1 MHSSCAQAEEYRG
14 FTHVPLCRRRLC
26 ASSTLVLRIPRTLNE
41 VVTEMMLKRNFSA
54 CACLAAFTF
63 SMAAT
68 AQTGTAATAPV
79 QASPAAAPRSAPA
92 PGAIAAHPEW
102 PKANQEDV
110 KSPEAIIAALSDS
123 ISGDAGKTRDW
134 NRFRSLFVPG
144 AGRMVV
150 TRVPKT
156 GPVDLTV
163 LSMEDYIARSSGNAP
178 QSFFEIPIAYD
189 VQSFG
194 RMTHVYESYGLYH
207 ARGEKPYVR
216 GVNSFELLSDG
227 TRYYVLQ
234 VYWDTERPDNPL
246 PAKLEAPR

>member
-1 MHSSCAQAEEYRG
+1 M
-14 FTHVPLCRRRLC
+14 
-26 ASSTLVLRIPRTLNE
+26 TLKQ
-41 VVTEMMLKRNFSA
+41 MLLA

-63 SMAAT
+63 GLAAV
-68 AQTGTAATAPV
+68 AQTGTAGPVATA
-79 QASPAAAPRSAPA
+79 AAARPTQM
-92 PGAIAAHPEW
+92 PGAIAAHPDW
-102 PKANQEDV
+102 PKANPDDV
-110 KSPEAIIAALSDS
+110 KSSEAIIAALSDS
-123 ISGDAGKTRDW
+123 ISGEAGKARDW

-144 AGRMVV
+144 AGRLVV

-163 LSMEDYIARSSGNAP
+163 LSMEDYIARSSGTTP
-178 QSFFEIPIAYD
+178 QSFYEIPMAYD
-189 VQSFG
+189 AQSFG

-227 TRYYVLQ
+227 TRFYVLQ

-246 PAKLEAPR
+246 PAKLDAAR